1 MSDEED
7 APDMHVAEL
16 SLSPYNI
23 QDYEDCGEDQIEK
36 LPLAGPIKEFVSA
49 FVDAHYHPEP
59 FKMRVRDK
67 ANIDGHVGGRA
78 DPRLRRQ

>member
-1 MSDEED
+1 
-7 APDMHVAEL
+7 V
-16 SLSPYNI
+16 
-23 QDYEDCGEDQIEK
+23 EK

-59 FKMRVRDK
+59 FKKRQRDK
-67 ANIDGHVGGRA
+67 ANLDARTGGRA